1 MKDLEQRKNWFS
13 PVAAA
18 YNKARPSYPTQIV
31 RRVVELARLSSDS
44 IILELGCGPGTAT
57 ITFAQ
62 LGFSMLCIEPS
73 QDFYEIA
80 LRNCQQYPKIEI
92 NRTSFEEW
100 ELETNRF
107 DAVMAA
113 SAFHWISPQVAYSKA
128 ADALKDDGFLILLW
142 NMTPQIP
149 YEVYQ
154 VLNEVYGTQVPPLT
168 RYETR
173 EAQEKILWGFG
184 RNILKSGRFKGLISE
199 NILCKISYQVDLY
212 LELLS
217 TFSPYRAIP
226 PSHRDSLFAGLRKV
240 IQNHF
245 GDYIQISY
253 LSAFHVAQK
262 I

>member
-18 YNKARPSYPTQIV
+18 YDKARPRYPKQLV
-31 RRVVELARLSSDS
+31 CRAVELARLPSDA
-44 IILELGCGPGTAT
+44 IILEVGCGPGNAT
-57 ITFAQ
+57 ITFGE
-62 LGFSMLCIEPS
+62 LGFSVICLEPS
-73 QDFYEIA
+73 QEFYQLA
-80 LRNCQQYPKIEI
+80 LENCKQYPKIEI

-100 ELETNRF
+100 DLEANRF

-113 SAFHWISPQVAYSKA
+113 SAFHWIPPGVAYSKA
-128 ADALKDDGFLILLW
+128 ADALKDNGFLILLW

-149 YEVYQ
+149 DEVYQ
-154 VLNEVYGTQVPPLT
+154 VLNEVYGTQAPQLT

-173 EAQEKILWGFG
+173 ETQEKILWGFG
-184 RNILKSGRFKGLISE
+184 RNILKSGRFKGLVSE
-199 NILCKISYQVDLY
+199 NILCKISYSVDSY

-226 PSHRDSLFAGLRKV
+226 RPRRDSLFAGLRKV
-240 IQNHF
+240 IQNNF
-245 GDYIQISY
+245 GESIQISY